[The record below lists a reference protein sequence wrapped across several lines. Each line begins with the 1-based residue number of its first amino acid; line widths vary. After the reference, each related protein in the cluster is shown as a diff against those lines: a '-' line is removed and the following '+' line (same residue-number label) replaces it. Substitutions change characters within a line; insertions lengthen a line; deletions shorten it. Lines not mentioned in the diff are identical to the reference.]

1 MVAHPSFCETRRA
14 IRGKSVLDHPMAYNF
29 RRCSRQSG
37 VPRTQRHHLPTKGME
52 NGGRVHQKKKEERE
66 SKNKRKKDEKDVVV
80 STDIHFGT
88 TYKVLVTQLVFT
100 NQLAGVGLARP

>member
-1 MVAHPSFCETRRA
+1 MKP
-14 IRGKSVLDHPMAYNF
+14 
-29 RRCSRQSG
+29 G
-37 VPRTQRHHLPTKGME
+37 VPFGGSLCWIIPWRIIFVVVVDKAVCPVHSVIIYLQKGWRME
-52 NGGRVHQKKKEERE
+52 AASIKKKKRRKRE
-66 SKNKRKKDEKDVVV
+66 QKTKEKKDEKDVVV